1 MPLKILSSSEESPIG
16 ILRPHSKNKFF
27 LTCDHASPNIPA
39 ALCGLGLSKD
49 ELHRHIGWD
58 IGALG
63 VAKELS
69 KRLDA
74 TLVWQNY
81 SRLVVDCNRVL
92 KHPALIPQES
102 ETTPI
107 LGNINI
113 NEAEKQQRISEFYT
127 PYHLKIKT
135 LLDTRIE
142 EGLETIFVC
151 VHSFTPVYLGYQ
163 RPWELGV
170 LYSDDAV
177 YSHSILD
184 WLSRETNIKIGDNE
198 PYQIDKKD
206 CTIPLHALKRGL
218 PNTLFEI
225 RQDLIASSAD
235 QLSWGKTLGE
245 ILAETS

>member
-1 MPLKILSSSEESPIG
+1 MKILSPADENPVG
-16 ILRPHSKNKFF
+16 TLRPDSRKKFF
-27 LTCDHASPNIPA
+27 LTCDHASSSIPA
-39 ALCGLGLSKD
+39 ALYNLGLSKN
-49 ELHRHIGWD
+49 ELQRHIGWD

-92 KHPALIPQES
+92 EHPGLIPQES
-102 ETTPI
+102 EATSI

-113 NEAEKQQRISEFYT
+113 TKEERRQRISEFYN

-135 LLDTRIE
+135 LLDTRTE
-142 EGLETIFVC
+142 EGLETIFISI
-151 VHSFTPVYLGYQ
+151 HSFTPVYLGQQ
-163 RPWELGV
+163 RPWDLGV
-170 LYSDDAV
+170 LYSDDVV

-184 WLSRETNIKIGDNE
+184 RLSHETNLRIGDNE
-198 PYQIDKKD
+198 PYQIDEKD

-218 PNTLFEI
+218 RNTLFEI
-225 RQDLIASSAD
+225 KQDLITSTEH
-235 QLSWGKTLGE
+235 QISWGKKLSQ
-245 ILAETS
+245 ILVETV

>member
-1 MPLKILSSSEESPIG
+1 LKILSPADENPVG
-16 ILRPHSKNKFF
+16 TLRPDSRKKFF
-27 LTCDHASPNIPA
+27 LTCDHASASIPA
-39 ALCGLGLSKD
+39 ALCNLGLSKN
-49 ELHRHIGWD
+49 ELQRHIGWD

-92 KHPALIPQES
+92 EHPGLIPQES
-102 ETTPI
+102 EATSI

-113 NEAEKQQRISEFYT
+113 TEEERRQRISEFYN

-135 LLDTRIE
+135 LLDTRTE
-142 EGLETIFVC
+142 EGLETIFISI
-151 VHSFTPVYLGYQ
+151 HSFTPVYLGQQ
-163 RPWELGV
+163 RPWDLGV
-170 LYSDDAV
+170 LYSDDVV

-184 WLSRETNIKIGDNE
+184 RLSHETNLRIGDNE
-198 PYQIDKKD
+198 PYQIDEKD

-218 PNTLFEI
+218 RNTLFEI
-225 RQDLIASSAD
+225 KQDLITSTEH
-235 QLSWGKTLGE
+235 QISWGKKLSQ
-245 ILAETS
+245 ILVETV